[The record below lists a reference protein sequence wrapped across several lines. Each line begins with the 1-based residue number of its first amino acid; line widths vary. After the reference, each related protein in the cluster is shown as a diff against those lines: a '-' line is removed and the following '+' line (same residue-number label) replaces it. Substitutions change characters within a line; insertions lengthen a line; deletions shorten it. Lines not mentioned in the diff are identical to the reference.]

1 MKKEENPYKLAWYFI
16 LGLIVGEI
24 LAVYTM
30 FIAG

>member
-1 MKKEENPYKLAWYFI
+1 MKKEENPYKWAWYFI

-30 FIAG
+30 MML